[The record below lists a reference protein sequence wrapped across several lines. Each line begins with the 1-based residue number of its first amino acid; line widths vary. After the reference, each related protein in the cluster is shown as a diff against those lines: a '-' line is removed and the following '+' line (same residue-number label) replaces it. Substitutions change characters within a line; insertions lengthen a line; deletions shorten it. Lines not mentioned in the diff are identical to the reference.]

1 MIPRPRTIA
10 GVVFLL
16 AACGSATH
24 ARSATEAEAAVAPAS
39 MTTSAAKD
47 AVVATMPSVAQI
59 RGLEFKQPVPVEVV
73 GDSVTR
79 QHALKRL
86 EMYYE
91 DEMIRGMQTAYI
103 RLGLLPEGTDVLA
116 EFLGVLEEQ
125 AGGFYDPSTKA
136 FFLLDD
142 MPAGVAP
149 MLAAHE
155 LTHALEDQHFDLDA
169 RLMDALPND
178 DHAFAVGAVHEGS
191 AMLVM
196 SLYVLR
202 AMADGTLTQE
212 NLAEMA
218 ESDAARGEKLAALAP
233 ALQRPFIA
241 AYVLGMTFLL
251 RGDPSA
257 MFSGYPVEDVN
268 ECERG
273 GPTSSEQI
281 LHPEKYWDPE
291 RRDPPVA
298 VEPFDT
304 RKALGRRWKR
314 SASGVLGE
322 IVIGVMVGA
331 PTPKGLAGMSQPDP
345 AAWTNSAAA
354 GWGGDRWE
362 LWRRGDRELVL
373 LWTVWDTEQDAGEF
387 AAALG
392 RQGGDMVWET
402 RGKRVAIVAGD
413 VPERADRLFSLLL
426 GEE

>member
-1 MIPRPRTIA
+1 MNSRSVTAAGIA
-10 GVVFLL
+10 VLL
-16 AACGSATH
+16 AACVPPIH
-24 ARSATEAEAAVAPAS
+24 ADPAAGEAAVVESTS
-39 MTTSAAKD
+39 MTASAARD
-47 AVVATMPSVAQI
+47 AVVATMPSVAEI

-73 GDSVTR
+73 DDSVTR

-86 EMYYE
+86 EIYYD
-91 DEMIRGMQTAYI
+91 DEVIRGMETAYVL
-103 RLGLLPEGTDVLA
+103 LGLLPEGTDVLA
-116 EFLGVLEEQ
+116 EFLAVLEEQ
-125 AGGFYDPSTKA
+125 AGGFYDPSEKA

-149 MLAAHE
+149 MLASHE

-202 AMADGTLTQE
+202 AMADGTLTQQ
-212 NLAEMA
+212 NLMELS
-218 ESDAARGEKLAALAP
+218 ESEAARGEKLAALAP

-241 AYVLGMTFLL
+241 AYVLGMSFLL
-251 RGDPSA
+251 RGDPGA
-257 MFSGYPVEDVN
+257 MFSGFPTEDVN

-291 RRDPPVA
+291 HRDPPIA
-298 VEPFDT
+298 VEPFEA
-304 RKALGRRWKR
+304 RQALGRRWKR
-314 SASGVLGE
+314 AASGNLGE

-331 PTPKGLAGMSQPDP
+331 PTPPGLAGMSEPDP
-345 AAWTNSAAA
+345 AAWTNAAAA

-362 LWRRGDRELVL
+362 LWRHKDRQVVL
-373 LWTVWDTEQDAGEF
+373 LASVWDTPRDAREF
-387 AAALG
+387 AAALDAG
-392 RQGGDMVWET
+392 SGLKWEV
-402 RGKRVAIVAGD
+402 RGKHVAIIAGD
-413 VPERADRLFSLLL
+413 VEDEADRLFSLLL